1 MKPLINKAAVRAV
14 RRAVA
19 RRKLAEGDSAFEA
32 WQADR
37 KAQELAEQRRTET
50 VTLDVEVH
58 AACGGQIQY
67 TSYFRD
73 TAPQS
78 QLVGGG
84 HRPHLSEFCICAC
97 AKCGSAITHREHLA
111 RYAALMTAHRNRETE

>member
-1 MKPLINKAAVRAV
+1 MAVYLVGLGKKRGLLRARIQASPDV
-14 RRAVA
+14 LASWEAA
-19 RRKLAEGDSAFEA
+19 RRSE
-32 WQADR
+32 
-37 KAQELAEQRRTET
+37 ELKEKRRTET
-50 VTLDVEVH
+50 VTLDVETHV
-58 AACGGQIQY
+58 ACGGQIQY

-111 RYAALMTAHRNRETE
+111 RYAALMTAHRNRKTE